1 MQLISR
7 AAPRG
12 PGLPKNAGSRLNTGG
27 RIERSGG
34 YDSALAVAAEPWHGR
49 TTRATNRCGKTCGAR
64 QIEPLCLILARD
76 PLQVRRL
83 GDQVGRVP
91 APRGLA
97 AARAVAVNETHERPP
112 DAIAHHA
119 AETASIK
126 HLISHDQAPFLI
138 GIGQRYI
145 DRLDPVKK
153 RGGSLFATIRGDQT
167 GLGVTQRSFLTF
179 GLLHALKMRRGYCIS
194 ATLLN
199 PQAQFSIDFVE

>member
-1 MQLISR
+1 MQFIPR
-7 AAPRG
+7 AAPRR
-12 PGLPKNAGSRLNTGG
+12 PGLPKNAGGRLNTGG

-34 YDSALAVAAEPWHGR
+34 YDGALAVAAEPWHRR
-49 TTRATNRCGKTCGAR
+49 TTCATNRRGKTFGAR

-97 AARAVAVNETHERPP
+97 AARAVAVNKTHEWPP
-112 DAIAHHA
+112 DAIAHRA
-119 AETASIK
+119 AETASVK

-153 RGGSLFATIRGDQT
+153 SGGSLFVTIRGQT
-167 GLGVTQRSFLTF
+167 GLGVTQRSFLTL
-179 GLLHALKMRRGYCIS
+179 GRCCMRLNSPRLLHLRKLC
-194 ATLLN
+194 
-199 PQAQFSIDFVE
+199 

>member
-1 MQLISR
+1 MQLIPR
-7 AAPRG
+7 AAPRR
-12 PGLPKNAGSRLNTGG
+12 PGLPKNAGSRLNAGG

-49 TTRATNRCGKTCGAR
+49 TTCPPHRRGKPFGAR

-91 APRGLA
+91 TPRGLA
-97 AARAVAVNETHERPP
+97 AARAVAVNETHERPLH
-112 DAIAHHA
+112 AIAHRT
-119 AETASIK
+119 AETASVK

-153 RGGSLFATIRGDQT
+153 RGGRLFATIRGDQT
-167 GLGVTQRSFLTF
+167 ALAFTLRTFLTF
-179 GLLHALKMRRGYCIS
+179 LR
-194 ATLLN
+194 
-199 PQAQFSIDFVE
+199 

>member
-34 YDSALAVAAEPWHGR
+34 YDSALAVVAEPWHGR
-49 TTRATNRCGKTCGAR
+49 TTCATNRCGKTCGAR
-64 QIEPLCLILARD
+64 QIEPLGLIPARD

-83 GDQVGRVP
+83 GDQIGRVP
-91 APRGLA
+91 APRGFA

-112 DAIAHHA
+112 NAIAHRA
-119 AETASIK
+119 AETASVK

-138 GIGQRYI
+138 GIAQRYI
-145 DRLDPVKK
+145 NRLGPVKK
-153 RGGSLFATIRGDQT
+153 SGISLFATIRGRNPT
-167 GLGVTQRSFLTF
+167 L
-179 GLLHALKMRRGYCIS
+179 RR
-194 ATLLN
+194 
-199 PQAQFSIDFVE
+199 P

>member
-1 MQLISR
+1 MQLIPR
-7 AAPRG
+7 AAPRR
-12 PGLPKNAGSRLNTGG
+12 PGLPKNAGSWLNAGG

-34 YDSALAVAAEPWHGR
+34 YDGALAVAAEPWHGR
-49 TTRATNRCGKTCGAR
+49 TTCATNRRGKTFGAR
-64 QIEPLCLILARD
+64 QIEPLCLIPARD

-97 AARAVAVNETHERPP
+97 AARAVAVNKTHERPP
-112 DAIAHHA
+112 DAIAHRA
-119 AETASIK
+119 AETASLK

-153 RGGSLFATIRGDQT
+153 SGGSLFATIRGQT
-167 GLGVTQRSFLTF
+167 RLGVTQRRVLKL
-179 GLLHALKMRRGYCIS
+179 GLLHALEMRCGYCIS
-194 ATLLN
+194 AN
-199 PQAQFSIDFVE
+199 FVESSGSVHHRF

>member
-1 MQLISR
+1 MQLIPR
-7 AAPRG
+7 ATPRR
-12 PGLPKNAGSRLNTGG
+12 PGLPKNAGSRLNAGG

-34 YDSALAVAAEPWHGR
+34 YDGALAVAAEPWHGR
-49 TTRATNRCGKTCGAR
+49 TACATHRRGKTFRAR
-64 QIEPLCLILARD
+64 QIEPLCLIPARD

-112 DAIAHHA
+112 DAVAHRA
-119 AETASIK
+119 AETASVK

-145 DRLDPVKK
+145 DRRDPVKK
-153 RGGSLFATIRGDQT
+153 RGS
-167 GLGVTQRSFLTF
+167 
-179 GLLHALKMRRGYCIS
+179 LLHSPNRNGNCL
-194 ATLLN
+194 
-199 PQAQFSIDFVE
+199 SIESVTYGLR

>member
-1 MQLISR
+1 MQLIPR
-7 AAPRG
+7 AAPRR
-12 PGLPKNAGSRLNTGG
+12 PGFPKNARSRLNAGG

-34 YDSALAVAAEPWHGR
+34 YDGALAVAAEPWHWR
-49 TTRATNRCGKTCGAR
+49 TTYATNHRGKTFGAR
-64 QIEPLCLILARD
+64 QIEPLCLIPTRD

-91 APRGLA
+91 TPRGLA

-112 DAIAHHA
+112 NAVSHRA
-119 AETASIK
+119 AETASVK

-153 RGGSLFATIRGDQT
+153 LSLAFA
-167 GLGVTQRSFLTF
+167 
-179 GLLHALKMRRGYCIS
+179 
-194 ATLLN
+194 
-199 PQAQFSIDFVE
+199 